1 MGTDRIIWVKGDIR
15 VMEEKT
21 IVVIVLVIAAL
32 LLQLGGFYF
41 GVGKDTLPI
50 ITIVVSGIIGY
61 YFGKSNS
68 NSKQ

>member
-1 MGTDRIIWVKGDIR
+1 
-15 VMEEKT
+15 MEEKT
-21 IVVIVLVIAAL
+21 IVVIVLIIAAL

-41 GVGKDTLPI
+41 GFGKDTLPI

-61 YFGKSNS
+61 YFGKSSS